1 MEVAIL
7 AYSAAVEKSCMD
19 KCSRRLLP
27 YLLFMFLLC
36 YIDRTNL
43 GFAGIQ
49 MSPELG
55 LTASTFGFGAGLF
68 FIGYFIFEVP
78 SNLCLAKFG
87 ARRWI
92 ARIMVTWGAVATLMC
107 MINGTTSFLVMR
119 FLLGASEAGFYPGV
133 IYFIGEWFPN
143 KYRAK
148 ALSRF
153 NMAQPCALILGS
165 IISGYLISALDG
177 AMGYSGWR

>member
-1 MEVAIL
+1 M

-107 MINGTTSFLVMR
+107 IDRKSV
-119 FLLGASEAGFYPGV
+119 V
-133 IYFIGEWFPN
+133 
-143 KYRAK
+143 
-148 ALSRF
+148 
-153 NMAQPCALILGS
+153 
-165 IISGYLISALDG
+165 
-177 AMGYSGWR
+177 

>member
-7 AYSAAVEKSCMD
+7 AYSAAVEKIPVWISVPAD
-19 KCSRRLLP
+19 YYRICS
-27 YLLFMFLLC
+27 LC
-36 YIDRTNL
+36 FYFGYIDRTNL

-87 ARRWI
+87 A
-92 ARIMVTWGAVATLMC
+92 
-107 MINGTTSFLVMR
+107 
-119 FLLGASEAGFYPGV
+119 AGGLPV
-133 IYFIGEWFPN
+133 SW
-143 KYRAK
+143 
-148 ALSRF
+148 
-153 NMAQPCALILGS
+153 
-165 IISGYLISALDG
+165 
-177 AMGYSGWR
+177 